1 MLQVLEMV
9 KTSRAYDKIETHEFS
24 NWNKLIGGVGQI
36 QRGIFQSFI
45 QRWPYFISS
54 LSKST
59 KINLLSYHLLFINFG
74 EI

>member
-1 MLQVLEMV
+1 MV
-9 KTSRAYDKIETHEFS
+9 KTSRAYDKIETQEFLIQIKS
-24 NWNKLIGGVGQI
+24 IGGVGQI